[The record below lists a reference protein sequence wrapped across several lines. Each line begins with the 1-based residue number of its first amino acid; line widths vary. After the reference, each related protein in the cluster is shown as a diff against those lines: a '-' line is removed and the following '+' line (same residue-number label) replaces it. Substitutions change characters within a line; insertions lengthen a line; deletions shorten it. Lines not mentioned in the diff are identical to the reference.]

1 MAPKKKTDKPSL
13 YNPNSIYKMPMTPA
27 QQKRYNKLSANP
39 KTSQTMFTLPKGT
52 EKLSVEEK
60 KQIQNRRSLD
70 RKRTLA
76 RAAAIIRRD
85 TGVKTVGPVAAK
97 PKPKPKPKKLSKPK
111 TTFGN

>member
-1 MAPKKKTDKPSL
+1 MAAKKKLDKPSL

-85 TGVKTVGPVAAK
+85 VGVKTSRVNP
-97 PKPKPKPKKLSKPK
+97 PKTKPKKSSKPK

>member
-1 MAPKKKTDKPSL
+1 
-13 YNPNSIYKMPMTPA
+13 
-27 QQKRYNKLSANP
+27 
-39 KTSQTMFTLPKGT
+39 
-52 EKLSVEEK
+52 
-60 KQIQNRRSLD
+60 LD

-97 PKPKPKPKKLSKPK
+97 PKPKPKPKPKKLSKPK